1 VKTIAVVGAGYVGLV
16 TGACFAQK
24 NNKVIVVE
32 NNAEKVQE
40 LLKGH
45 VPFYEPGLDDLV
57 RQGIEQGTL
66 IFVENIAASLAYN
79 PSIIFSCVGTPSL
92 PSGAADLSYVWQ
104 VAKEIGQHL
113 SSYCVIVN
121 KSTVPVGTAQK
132 VKAVLQEQLD
142 LRGVLSSFDVVSN
155 PEFLKEG
162 DALNDFLRPERV
174 VIGTE
179 SEKAFDELA
188 SLYAPFVSND
198 AQIIKMSVVSAELT
212 KYASNAML
220 ATRISFMNQVAQFAD
235 AVGADIEQV
244 KLGMSKDKRI
254 GAHFLNAG
262 IGYGGSCFP
271 KDVKALINMGNELA
285 LEMSLI
291 KEVDRVND
299 SQRQWFIKKILTYYG
314 HVLENKKIGIW
325 GLAFKP
331 ETDDIR
337 SSPALDTINVLLQK
351 GAVLHVYDPVAMPLV
366 KLLYQDTISYA
377 QSADELLSKVDC
389 LVVLTEWKEFL
400 RFQPQDFT
408 ALKDKVVFDGRN
420 CFDPVRMSEQGITYH
435 SVGRAGTA
443 QQVSPLYVPCGG
455 DILTT

>member
-1 VKTIAVVGAGYVGLV
+1 MRTIAVVGAGYVGLV

-24 NNKVIVVE
+24 NNKIIVVE

-57 RQGIEQGTL
+57 RQGIEQGSL
-66 IFVENIAASLAYN
+66 VFVENIAASLAYN

-92 PSGAADLSYVWQ
+92 PNGAADLSYVWQ

-121 KSTVPVGTAQK
+121 KSTVPVGTAEK
-132 VKAVLQEQLD
+132 VKVVLQEQLD
-142 LRGVLSSFDVVSN
+142 LRGVRSSFDVVSN

-174 VIGTE
+174 VIGAE
-179 SEKAFDELA
+179 REKAFDELA
-188 SLYAPFVSND
+188 ALYAPFVSSD

-220 ATRISFMNQVAQFAD
+220 ATRISFMNQIAQFAD

-271 KDVKALINMGNELA
+271 KDVKALINMGNEHS

-299 SQRQWFIKKILTYYG
+299 AQRQWFIKKILTYYG

-351 GAVLHVYDPVAMPLV
+351 GATLHVYDPVAMPLV

-377 QSADELLSKVDC
+377 QSADELLPKVDC

-408 ALKDKVVFDGRN
+408 VLNDKVVFDGRN
-420 CFDPVRMSEQGITYH
+420 CFDPVLMSEQGIAYH
-435 SVGRAGTA
+435 SVGRADTA
-443 QQVSPLYVPCGG
+443 QQVSPFYVPCGG